1 MKSKDQ
7 DSKKEA
13 AKAYVESQLDVLRK
27 YGALANVSPKKYN
40 AIVKQV
46 RRASAS

>member
-7 DSKKEA
+7 TNKKEA

-27 YGALANVSPKKYN
+27 YGSVANVSAKKYN
-40 AIVKQV
+40 NIVKQV
-46 RRASAS
+46 QRASAS